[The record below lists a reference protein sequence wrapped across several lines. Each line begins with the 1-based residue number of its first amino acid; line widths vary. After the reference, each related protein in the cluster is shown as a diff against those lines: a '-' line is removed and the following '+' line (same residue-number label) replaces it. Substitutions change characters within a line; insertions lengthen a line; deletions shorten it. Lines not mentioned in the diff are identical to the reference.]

1 MTFLKLTI
9 RPNPSGG
16 ALYPDAY
23 DAKKVDRFKKGP
35 IVMNHGLA
43 EGKDQAEYLIY
54 VRDKYAAEILD
65 DPHIEKLTQSESAD
79 WLEAND
85 RDFDRAREVVQDE
98 QRIQA
103 IQTKLL
109 AKQAGEDID
118 LTAEDRQALDPD
130 SDVAGVNKRPVGLE
144 KFGLDHP
151 GQ

>member
-23 DAKKVDRFKKGP
+23 DAKKVDRFKQGP

-65 DPHIEKLTQSESAD
+65 DPHIEKLTQKEAAT
-79 WLEAND
+79 WLEKND
-85 RDFDRAREVVQDE
+85 RDFERSREIVQDD
-98 QRIQA
+98 QRIRA

-109 AKQAGEDID
+109 AQQAGEDIELSD
-118 LTAEDRQALDPD
+118 EDRQALDPT
-130 SDVAGVNKRPVGLE
+130 SDVAGVNQRSVGLE

>member
-1 MTFLKLTI
+1 MTFLKAII

-16 ALYPDAY
+16 ALHPESW

-35 IVMNHGLA
+35 IVRNHGLA

-54 VRDKYAAEILD
+54 VRDRYADEVKD
-65 DPHIEKLTQSESAD
+65 DPHFEVMTKSEAAD

-85 RDFDRAREVVQDE
+85 RDFDRPREVVRDGD
-98 QRIQA
+98 RIRAIQA
-103 IQTKLL
+103 KLL

-118 LTAEDRQALDPD
+118 LTDEDRQALDP
-130 SDVAGVNKRPVGLE
+130 SQDVAGVNKRPVGLE
-144 KFGLDHP
+144 KFGLNHP